1 MNTCARH
8 EEIGIRLSYGAS
20 PMKIQ
25 WMLLG
30 EGMVLTT
37 MAVLLGCFIYF
48 QWAYM
53 EGLYTFGDLF
63 SYDRTLVVASASYL
77 PGRFGLHFAV
87 VSLPVYGLMAL
98 VTCLGVYVPARNI
111 STISPVEALKNE

>member
-1 MNTCARH
+1 
-8 EEIGIRLSYGAS
+8 
-20 PMKIQ
+20 MKIQ

-37 MAVLLGCFIYF
+37 IAVLLGCFIYF

-77 PGRFGLHFAV
+77 SGRFGLHFAV
-87 VSLPVYGLMAL
+87 VSLLVYGLMAL